1 MADKKISQLPSGNL
15 DANSIFPI
23 VTNGI
28 TSQTSFSDV
37 VEALDPYFS
46 GGGQDLQGVMT
57 EGSLYFDMV
66 NKKGLSIQG
75 LEGIEQLA
83 ILAGK
88 SQVMV
93 SKDGFGIMAGASLFS
108 PTSNY
113 TLLEGDVVADKAL
126 VFTLPTSTKN
136 SGIYTL
142 ATLDDIPSGGTQ
154 DLQSVLDNGNIASFG
169 TNSQNAI
176 AFSLETGV
184 DESRRSYIIHSN
196 LDNTVSTLFGL
207 QENSFSVVQVY
218 NDLQALFSVQEGL
231 INMQQSDADGSRL
244 FTLPTKPVGDY
255 TLATTDDIT
264 GVPNLQQ
271 VLAVGDTSEEQ
282 NINLKTSELGAGGAF
297 ITTDYSNNTSIN
309 LATQSYHTNNT
320 TELRAGFNNIEFFI
334 GKNDTFARKYAIRAP
349 EVDGKVNL
357 IFPVKSDGDYTIATL
372 DDIKIGTTAPT
383 SATATGTVGEIRVT
397 PTFIYTCVATNT
409 WVRAAVATW

>member
-28 TSQTSFSDV
+28 TSQTSFSDL

-113 TLLEGDVVADKAL
+113 TLLEGDVVADKGL

-136 SGIYTL
+136 SGNYTL

-154 DLQSVLDNGNIASFG
+154 DLQSVLDNGSDVTGYHYITFTDNNGEGIDFQHFQDPAQIQLNSNNLDYTSVAGIKLSTESEPLIIGRYANIGFSFNNVLTNIRTNPNSTYSKDFYLPLVNIAD
-169 TNSQNAI
+169 Q
-176 AFSLETGV
+176 
-184 DESRRSYIIHSN
+184 
-196 LDNTVSTLFGL
+196 
-207 QENSFSVVQVY
+207 
-218 NDLQALFSVQEGL
+218 
-231 INMQQSDADGSRL
+231 
-244 FTLPTKPVGDY
+244 LPS
-255 TLATTDDIT
+255 TLAT
-264 GVPNLQQ
+264 
-271 VLAVGDTSEEQ
+271 VGT
-282 NINLKTSELGAGGAF
+282 
-297 ITTDYSNNTSIN
+297 
-309 LATQSYHTNNT
+309 
-320 TELRAGFNNIEFFI
+320 
-334 GKNDTFARKYAIRAP
+334 
-349 EVDGKVNL
+349 V
-357 IFPVKSDGDYTIATL
+357 
-372 DDIKIGTTAPT
+372 APT
-383 SATATGTVGEIRVT
+383 SASDSGNVGEIRVT